1 LRVSVPEKRELSRQS
16 LTVSLLLAVAL
27 LMVLFVQTLAHAR
40 TSSLTFDEG
49 PHIAVGYAYL
59 RTGDLRLQPVHIHPP
74 LANVLAAAPL
84 LLQPDLPDPRQI
96 DGWEIASLSAVTD
109 AVVWQYPHPARMALA
124 ARLPIIGM
132 TLLLAAVVCR
142 WATDLWG
149 PRGGLLALFLLA
161 FDPNVIA
168 HGSLVTTDMAVTLW
182 GTASLFLAA
191 RALRCPRGSFAAG
204 TGFLLGLALASK
216 VSAVSLIPALLVL
229 ALLAPVPLRHR
240 LTAALGGLAL
250 AALALWAVYRF
261 EVRAVP
267 GFPIPLPAATHL
279 EIYRSLQEHYRLGH
293 PAFLLGQNRDHGWWY
308 YFPVAFALKTPLP
321 TVLLAL
327 AALTGRPALTPQAL
341 RRWAPLAVFPLV
353 YLASTPL
360 SSVNI
365 GYRHLL
371 PVLPFL
377 FILAGRTGA
386 EAGCASQAKARATL
400 QAKARATSQA
410 KARATS
416 QAEACATSQAEA
428 CATSQA
434 EACATY
440 RHVSRFTYYL
450 LLSWLA
456 LGTLRVSPH
465 YLAFFNELAGGPA
478 GGYRYLVDSNL
489 DWGQNLWQLRDW
501 MRENGVE
508 RVFYAHYSPARPQV
522 YGVSADWLPPDP
534 RAVPFHPLDPAP
546 GVYAIGATVLQ
557 GVYTPDVNTYAWFR
571 ARQPLARLGH
581 ALFLYR
587 VEPRPAP
594 RWAVLCT
601 DAATALSPDALRA
614 GLGRPDLRAVYVD
627 CSQTWVSLA
636 SGSPGLLVLPLGAEV
651 PPGAA
656 LDVPA
661 RRADGRPLYNL
672 YRLDGALAPDGPLT
686 ATLDGPLDFLGYSLV
701 WRGDGV
707 ELRTFWRV
715 KEIPARP
722 LSLMGHLLGADG
734 TPVAV
739 ADGMGFPVDQ
749 WQPGDLIIQRHRL
762 PLPADAP
769 PGEYTLATGA
779 YWLDTMERWGVR
791 VDGKPA
797 GDQIL
802 LSLTTNP

>member
-1 LRVSVPEKRELSRQS
+1 LSRQFP
-16 LTVSLLLAVAL
+16 TVSFLLIAASL

-49 PHIAVGYAYL
+49 PHIAAGYAYL

-132 TLLLAAVVCR
+132 TFLLAAVVCR

-182 GTASLFLAA
+182 GTAALFLAA
-191 RALRCPRGSFAAG
+191 RALRCPRGASVAG
-204 TGFLLGLALASK
+204 VGLLLGLALASK
-216 VSAVSLIPALLVL
+216 VSALSLIPALLVL

-293 PAFLLGQNRDHGWWY
+293 PAFLMGQNRDHGWWY

-327 AALTGRPALTPQAL
+327 AALIGKPALTPQAL
-341 RRWAPLAVFPLV
+341 RRWAPLAVFPLM

-410 KARATS
+410 KAR
-416 QAEACATSQAEA
+416 
-428 CATSQA
+428 ATSQA

-508 RVFYAHYSPARPQV
+508 RVFYAHYSPARPEV

-594 RWAVLCT
+594 RWAALCT

-636 SGSPGLLVLPLGAEV
+636 PGPPGLLVLPPGAEA
-651 PPGAA
+651 PPGAV

-686 ATLDGPLDFLGYSLV
+686 ATLDGPLDFLGYTLIQQV
-701 WRGDGV
+701 DGV
-707 ELRTFWRV
+707 ELQTFWEV
-715 KEIPARP
+715 KEVPARP

-734 TPVAV
+734 TLVAI

-749 WQPGDLIIQRHRL
+749 WQPGDLILQQHRL

-779 YWLDTMERWGVR
+779 YWLDTMERWGIM

>member
-1 LRVSVPEKRELSRQS
+1 LSRQCP
-16 LTVSLLLAVAL
+16 TVSFLLFTATL
-27 LMVLFVQTLAHAR
+27 LTALFVQTLIHAR

-49 PHIAVGYAYL
+49 PHIAAGYAYL

-74 LANVLAAAPL
+74 LANILAAAPL

-109 AVVWQYPHPARMALA
+109 AVVWQYPYPARLALA

-142 WATDLWG
+142 WAADLWG

-161 FDPNVIA
+161 FDPNIIA

-182 GTASLFLAA
+182 GTAALFLAA
-191 RALRCPRGSFAAG
+191 RALRRPRGPLAAG
-204 TGFLLGLALASK
+204 TGLLLGLALASK
-216 VSAVSLIPALLVL
+216 VSAVSLVPALLVL
-229 ALLAPVPLRHR
+229 ALLAPVPLHRR

-267 GFPIPLPAATHL
+267 GFSIPLPAATHL

-293 PAFLLGQNRDHGWWY
+293 PAFLMGQNRDHGWWY

-321 TVLLAL
+321 TILLAL
-327 AALTGRPALTPQAL
+327 VALIGRPTLTPQTL
-341 RRWAPLAVFPLV
+341 RRWAPLVVFPLV
-353 YLASTPL
+353 YLTSTPL

-377 FILAGRTGA
+377 FILAGRSGT
-386 EAGCASQAKARATL
+386 QAKACATL
-400 QAKARATSQA
+400 QAEACATSQA
-410 KARATS
+410 KARATYS
-416 QAEACATSQAEA
+416 LFPTPYSLLRTACLA
-428 CATSQA
+428 
-434 EACATY
+434 
-440 RHVSRFTYYL
+440 
-450 LLSWLA
+450 WLA

-508 RVFYAHYSPARPQV
+508 RVFYAHYSPARPEV

-534 RAVPFHPLDPAP
+534 RAVPFRPLDPAP
-546 GVYAIGATVLQ
+546 GAYVIGATVLQ

-594 RWAVLCT
+594 RWAALCT
-601 DAATALSPDALRA
+601 DAAIALSPDALRA

-636 SGSPGLLVLPLGAEV
+636 PGPPGLLVLPPGAEV

-672 YRLDGALAPDGPLT
+672 YRLDGALAPDRPLT

-701 WRGDGV
+701 WREDGV

-715 KEIPARP
+715 REVPARP

-734 TPVAV
+734 ALIAV

-749 WQPGDLIIQRHRL
+749 WQPGDLIIQRHWL
-762 PLPADAP
+762 PLLADAP
-769 PGEYTLATGA
+769 SGEYTLATGA

-791 VDGKPA
+791 IDGEPA

-802 LSLTTNP
+802 LPLTTDY

>member
-1 LRVSVPEKRELSRQS
+1 
-16 LTVSLLLAVAL
+16 
-27 LMVLFVQTLAHAR
+27 
-40 TSSLTFDEG
+40 
-49 PHIAVGYAYL
+49 
-59 RTGDLRLQPVHIHPP
+59 
-74 LANVLAAAPL
+74 
-84 LLQPDLPDPRQI
+84 
-96 DGWEIASLSAVTD
+96 
-109 AVVWQYPHPARMALA
+109 
-124 ARLPIIGM
+124 
-132 TLLLAAVVCR
+132 
-142 WATDLWG
+142 
-149 PRGGLLALFLLA
+149 
-161 FDPNVIA
+161 
-168 HGSLVTTDMAVTLW
+168 
-182 GTASLFLAA
+182 
-191 RALRCPRGSFAAG
+191 
-204 TGFLLGLALASK
+204 
-216 VSAVSLIPALLVL
+216 
-229 ALLAPVPLRHR
+229 
-240 LTAALGGLAL
+240 
-250 AALALWAVYRF
+250 
-261 EVRAVP
+261 
-267 GFPIPLPAATHL
+267 
-279 EIYRSLQEHYRLGH
+279 
-293 PAFLLGQNRDHGWWY
+293 
-308 YFPVAFALKTPLP
+308 
-321 TVLLAL
+321 
-327 AALTGRPALTPQAL
+327 
-341 RRWAPLAVFPLV
+341 
-353 YLASTPL
+353 
-360 SSVNI
+360 
-365 GYRHLL
+365 
-371 PVLPFL
+371 
-377 FILAGRTGA
+377 
-386 EAGCASQAKARATL
+386 
-400 QAKARATSQA
+400 
-410 KARATS
+410 
-416 QAEACATSQAEA
+416 
-428 CATSQA
+428 
-434 EACATY
+434 
-440 RHVSRFTYYL
+440 
-450 LLSWLA
+450 
-456 LGTLRVSPH
+456 
-465 YLAFFNELAGGPA
+465 
-478 GGYRYLVDSNL
+478 VDSNL

-636 SGSPGLLVLPLGAEV
+636 SGLPGLLVLPPGAEA
-651 PPGAA
+651 PPGAV

-701 WRGDGV
+701 WREDGV
-707 ELRTFWRV
+707 ELRTFWQV
-715 KEIPARP
+715 KEVPARP

-779 YWLDTMERWGVR
+779 YWLDTMERWGIM